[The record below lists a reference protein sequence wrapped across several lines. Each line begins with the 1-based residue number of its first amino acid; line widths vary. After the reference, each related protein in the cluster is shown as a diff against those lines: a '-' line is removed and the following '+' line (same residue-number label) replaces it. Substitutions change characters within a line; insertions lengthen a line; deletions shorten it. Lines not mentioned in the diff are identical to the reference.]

1 MDRVTGTRSLEQAL
15 ADSPAATLV
24 RRVAESQKVAA
35 ALASGGIS
43 LPPNFDA
50 LQPGTCEVRDATL
63 VLFVGS
69 PALAAKLRQ
78 SLPQLLALLNR
89 QGFDLTEIKVRLQP
103 ERLSYRTPL
112 DEGSIR
118 RDGVRDFADSTW
130 TGPNVSG
137 ALGLAEKLVLTLA
150 DSRVRRAAQSLAARL
165 RDRLAQKG

>member
-15 ADSPAATLV
+15 ADSPAAALV
-24 RRVAESQKVAA
+24 HRVAESQRVAV
-35 ALASGGIS
+35 ALASAGLS

-78 SLPQLLALLNR
+78 SLPQLLSLLNR

-103 ERLSYRTPL
+103 ERLSYRESL
-112 DEGSIR
+112 DEETIS
-118 RDGVRDFADSTW
+118 RDAVRDFADSTR
-130 TGPNVSG
+130 TGPNLSG
-137 ALGLAEKLVLTLA
+137 ALGLAEKLALTLP
-150 DSRVRRAAQSLAARL
+150 DTRVGRAAQSLATWL